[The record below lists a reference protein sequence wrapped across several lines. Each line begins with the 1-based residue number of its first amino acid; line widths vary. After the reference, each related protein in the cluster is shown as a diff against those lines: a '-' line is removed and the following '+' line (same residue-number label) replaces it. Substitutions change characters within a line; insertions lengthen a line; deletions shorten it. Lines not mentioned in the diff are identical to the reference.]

1 MIVWRGR
8 DCEKHQ
14 TLLTIY
20 ELASTRDSVW
30 HQETCGSEAGSS
42 DMVTLFERTHA
53 HVHRQHMLS
62 LKKLH
67 WYFHITTFTLQDPHR
82 TKDTDLCQ
90 HESIHFL
97 SLTLTHLTPVF
108 ETWMVRPWQMK
119 TQTQY
124 FPDDV
129 ADYDVDRCWWL
140 GRWRLLFT
148 SAKSNHLV
156 GSGSL

>member
-1 MIVWRGR
+1 MNVRHDH

-90 HESIHFL
+90 HESDDCL
-97 SLTLTHLTPVF
+97 SHLTPVF
-108 ETWMVRPWQMK
+108 ETWMVRPWQIK

-124 FPDDV
+124 LLDDD
-129 ADYDVDRCWWL
+129 ADYDVDQCWWL
-140 GRWRLLFT
+140 GRWVLLFT
-148 SAKSNHLV
+148 SAKCNHLV